1 MLYMIYFLGLPV
13 SKSLYRKTRY
23 IFCHVLVCRVREIQ
37 YSLNEKMFVS
47 HNKRKTELFNYHFY
61 SVINTG
67 SEFYFNHREIKTV
80 VRLLGFF
87 LHNTTKYRINTY
99 FFL

>member
-1 MLYMIYFLGLPV
+1 MHYMIYFLGLPD

-37 YSLNEKMFVS
+37 YSLNEKMFVL
-47 HNKRKTELFNYHFY
+47 HNKRKTELLNYHFY

-67 SEFYFNHREIKTV
+67 VSSILTIGKLKL
-80 VRLLGFF
+80 LLGFF
-87 LHNTTKYRINTY
+87 FT
-99 FFL
+99 

>member
-1 MLYMIYFLGLPV
+1 MIYFLGLPV

-47 HNKRKTELFNYHFY
+47 HNKRKTELLNYHFY

-67 SEFYFNHREIKTV
+67 VSSILTIGKLKL
-80 VRLLGFF
+80 LLGFF
-87 LHNTTKYRINTY
+87 FT
-99 FFL
+99 

>member
-1 MLYMIYFLGLPV
+1 MHYMIYFLGLPV

-37 YSLNEKMFVS
+37 YSLNEKC
-47 HNKRKTELFNYHFY
+47 LFRIIKEKLSYHFY

-67 SEFYFNHREIKTV
+67 VSSILTIGKLKL
-80 VRLLGFF
+80 LLGCFF
-87 LHNTTKYRINTY
+87 YIIQQNTE
-99 FFL
+99 